1 MSEVELMTK
10 LGERYHDKAAAIA
23 EAYRKEYP
31 LESPFGIWATVS
43 ASETRRNAF
52 TQAEK
57 KAALGAAPAFAYI
70 YAWRTPALEG
80 RPGTFHSAEISMVFD
95 NADKCVNYSGLT
107 PEGLEM
113 STNMSSAWA
122 NFARTGNPNHSGIP
136 NWPAFEKSKRSTMVF
151 NTPCMVKDDPEG
163 PGLRLLEG

>member
-1 MSEVELMTK
+1 
-10 LGERYHDKAAAIA
+10 
-23 EAYRKEYP
+23 
-31 LESPFGIWATVS
+31 
-43 ASETRRNAF
+43 
-52 TQAEK
+52 
-57 KAALGAAPAFAYI
+57 
-70 YAWRTPALEG
+70 
-80 RPGTFHSAEISMVFD
+80 MVFD

-136 NWPAFEKSKRSTMVF
+136 NWPAHDRSKRSTMIF
-151 NTPCMVKDDPEG
+151 NTPCVVKDDPEG

>member
-1 MSEVELMTK
+1 MTK
-10 LGERYHDKAAAIA
+10 LTERYHDKAAAIA

-31 LESPFGIWATVS
+31 RENPFGIWAAVS
-43 ASETRRNAF
+43 ASDARRNAF
-52 TQAEK
+52 TRAEK
-57 KAALGAAPAFAYI
+57 KAALDAAPAFAYI
-70 YAWRTPALEG
+70 YAWCTPALDG

-107 PEGLEM
+107 PDGLEM

-122 NFARTGNPNHSGIP
+122 NFAHTGNPNHSGIP
-136 NWPAFEKSKRSTMVF
+136 NWPAFEKSKRSTMIF
-151 NTPCMVKDDPEG
+151 NTPCVVKDDPEG